1 MEVAHEQAIDE
12 FLNHSSQLR
21 GFQQKM
27 RDLLFQPKY
36 ALPFLQPG
44 RLLRVRTTIPAE
56 GEDLFLHD
64 EKPAW
69 ASLVNFQKAPG
80 SKKRSEAGSK
90 TANKEYVLDVLVNCE
105 TMQSQNG
112 NE

>member
-1 MEVAHEQAIDE
+1 M
-12 FLNHSSQLR
+12 R
-21 GFQQKM
+21 G
-27 RDLLFQPKY
+27 LLYQPKY

-44 RLLRVRTTIPAE
+44 RLLRVKTSIAAE
-56 GEDLFLHD
+56 GEDLCLHD

-69 ASLVNFQKAPG
+69 ASLVNFQKAPS
-80 SKKRSEAGSK
+80 SKKRTEAGSR